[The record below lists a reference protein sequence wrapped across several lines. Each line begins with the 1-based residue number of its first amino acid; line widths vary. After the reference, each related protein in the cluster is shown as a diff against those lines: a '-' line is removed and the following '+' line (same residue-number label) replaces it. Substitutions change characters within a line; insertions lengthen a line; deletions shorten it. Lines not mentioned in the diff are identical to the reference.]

1 MILLYNI
8 LNFVKKGNI
17 VRKYNNEKIQIY
29 YIMRTMIK
37 NVEFDKNYKRNV
49 TGTLLSFSFLVISV
63 ETQKFIKFHS
73 LIAS

>member
-63 ETQKFIKFHS
+63 ET
-73 LIAS
+73 